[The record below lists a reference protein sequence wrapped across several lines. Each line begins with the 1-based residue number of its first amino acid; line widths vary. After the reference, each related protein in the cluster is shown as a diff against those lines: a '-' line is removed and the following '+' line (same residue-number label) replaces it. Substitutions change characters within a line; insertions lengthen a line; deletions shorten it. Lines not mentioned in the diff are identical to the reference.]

1 VPSDCVTELYW
12 TGHLSCITIYVATFL
27 NFDMYDEAFCSLRQ
41 RLIIIFFCSQMCA
54 GDGLPNH
61 ICEVCASKVNSFYK
75 FKLMVEV
82 ADCSLRDLI
91 RRQQENQDDQV

>member
-1 VPSDCVTELYW
+1 MLFFFLY
-12 TGHLSCITIYVATFL
+12 
-27 NFDMYDEAFCSLRQ
+27 
-41 RLIIIFFCSQMCA
+41 SQMCA

-61 ICEVCASKVNSFYK
+61 ICEVCASKVHSFYK

-91 RRQQENQDDQV
+91 RRQQEKQNDQV